1 MLWMLWMPH
10 SRAHFVCQND
20 FWANICANVLRNPY
34 PATGRYV
41 PVQFSKFYHWKYSCE
56 VFLLCMMMMIGQMMK
71 LRKQAR
77 SIWQRGA
84 LEWWSG
90 ASALSADGYWTNT
103 ILSGSPSWF
112 LPSGLPSLKWTNT
125 ILSGWFWNV
134 RGVMWWNYGSNLDPA
149 CLLVINENKVGDDY
163 FTLTLVRCHK
173 LCFRANLFWQ
183 DYMMIVWTMFLEHGG
198 MVQ

>member
-71 LRKQAR
+71 LRKQAW

-112 LPSGLPSLKWTNT
+112 LPSGFTLFKVDQHH
-125 ILSGWFWNV
+125 IV
-134 RGVMWWNYGSNLDPA
+134 RMVLECERSDGMELWVQPA
-149 CLLVINENKVGDDY
+149 CDKW
-163 FTLTLVRCHK
+163 K
-173 LCFRANLFWQ
+173 
-183 DYMMIVWTMFLEHGG
+183 
-198 MVQ
+198 